1 MFQDYSLKAYDFAMI
16 FLGLMVE
23 ATPFVV
29 LGVLI
34 SSLVARFVRSDNILK
49 YKSSNTLIAHIQ
61 SMFIGLALP
70 VCECGNIP
78 LAKRLSIVGFK
89 PSEVITFM
97 LAAPI
102 LNPLVWFS
110 TVEAFNLDYGVAVI
124 RIVAGAMIAL
134 VIGLIF
140 STHLNQKD
148 LMLDIPTQVRNFEGF
163 SKTLSN
169 LEEPTEDEHVGF
181 YTTFKTE
188 FLAVFNMLLIG
199 CAIAAAF
206 QIFVPRDIITVFGQ
220 DPILSVFALVGLAFV
235 ISICSSV
242 DAFFALSLASTFS
255 LGSIMAFLVFGP
267 MIDIKTLSMLKS
279 VYKVK
284 TLVIMTMMVLSLSVL
299 LGFGVNY
306 FYRFNY

>member
-1 MFQDYSLKAYDFAMI
+1 MYQEYSLKAYDFLMI
-16 FLGLMVE
+16 FLGLMIE

-34 SSLVARFVRSDNILK
+34 SSLVSRFVKSDKILK
-49 YKSSNTLIAHIQ
+49 YKSKNNIISHIQ

-110 TVEAFNLDYGVAVI
+110 TVEAFNLDYSVAWI
-124 RIVAGAMIAL
+124 RIIAGACIAII
-134 VIGLIF
+134 IGLIF
-140 STHLNQKD
+140 STHSNQKD
-148 LMLDIPTQVRNFEGF
+148 LMLDIPTQIRNFEGF
-163 SKTLSN
+163 NKTINTLN
-169 LEEPTEDEHVGF
+169 NPTEAEHESFFV
-181 YTTFKTE
+181 TFKNE

-199 CAIAAAF
+199 CFIAAAF
-206 QIFVPRDIITVFGQ
+206 QILVPRDIITAFGQ
-220 DPILSVFALVGLAFV
+220 DPILSVVALIGLAFV

-255 LGSIMAFLVFGP
+255 LGSIIAFLVFGP

-284 TLVIMTMMVLSLSVL
+284 TLVIMTFMVLSLSLL

-306 FYRFNY
+306 FYKFNY